1 MTSNI
6 FSDDF
11 EHALGKQIADAI
23 TAYLENNPISF
34 ATEIGAE
41 MDNFERCIESVFMR
55 YTGHLN
61 KMTDQLVL
69 VTNQLERLNN
79 QLIEKPTSNLFLE
92 PKLVQQKRV
101 DVERDIALTEA
112 ARAQMSA
119 GEVVRRQDTAIDIG
133 IPKSGLYQM
142 QEEAQAAVDALPE
155 GTTAVFSIEVGTDEP
170 REEPTIHE
178 KKTRKAAGRTVRE
191 AVGAP
196 LTIRQDQQLP
206 PQPETHIIVPPA
218 PVMAA
223 ITALNKLPELKPP
236 VANTGVPVATDRTVL
251 RAAIDKHSRV
261 FSPQVTL
268 SRMKDNGWANMISVP
283 AQNIIDFA
291 QSLNDEVEKAGK

>member
-11 EHALGKQIADAI
+11 EHALGRQIADAI

-34 ATEIGAE
+34 ATEIDKE

-69 VTNQLERLNN
+69 VTNQLELLNS
-79 QLIEKPTSNLFLE
+79 QIIGKPS
-92 PKLVQQKRV
+92 K
-101 DVERDIALTEA
+101 
-112 ARAQMSA
+112 
-119 GEVVRRQDTAIDIG
+119 IDIG

-155 GTTAVFSIEVGTDEP
+155 GTTAVFGIEVGTDEP

-206 PQPETHIIVPPA
+206 PQPETHTIVPPA

-223 ITALNKLPELKPP
+223 ITALNKLPELKAPA
-236 VANTGVPVATDRTVL
+236 ANTGVPVATDRTIL

-283 AQNIIDFA
+283 AANIIAFA

>member
-11 EHALGKQIADAI
+11 EHALGRQIADAI

-34 ATEIGAE
+34 ATEIDKE

-69 VTNQLERLNN
+69 VTNQLELLNS
-79 QLIEKPTSNLFLE
+79 QIIDKPRSIDIGALPAGTKVAMETFEKPL
-92 PKLVQQKRV
+92 PKRPL
-101 DVERDIALTEA
+101 DPERDAALTEA
-112 ARAQMSA
+112 ARAQMGYKISTH
-119 GEVVRRQDTAIDIG
+119 GLSETLQGGSTTISIIDEPG
-133 IPKSGLYQM
+133 YG
-142 QEEAQAAVDALPE
+142 VD
-155 GTTAVFSIEVGTDEP
+155 VGTDEP
-170 REEPTIHE
+170 REEATEPTIHE

-206 PQPETHIIVPPA
+206 PQPETHTIIPPA

-223 ITALNKLPELKPP
+223 ITALNKLPEFKAP
-236 VANTGVPVATDRTVL
+236 VANTGVPVATDRTIL

-283 AQNIIDFA
+283 AASIVAFA